1 MGGTLTDR
9 HVRPEGNG
17 CDEMHLALL
26 YSDDREYLD
35 GVLGFIEPALA
46 AGEPVAAAL
55 PPARAE
61 LLRQQ
66 LNGSADLV
74 EILDMFEL
82 GRNPARIMPAVETM
96 LAGHR
101 GRLLH
106 YIGEPIWPGR
116 SLEEIREATKHEAL
130 INLAWPGAQIRV
142 LCPYDAA
149 SLPSP
154 VLADAERTHP
164 RVIRDGEVM
173 ESCAYVGPAV
183 PTGCDQPLSPPPAGA
198 ARLRFGLGELT
209 GVRLLVGERA
219 RAAGLSA
226 ERAGDLV
233 LAINELATNAIRH
246 GDGGGTLHIWSRG
259 ERLVCQV
266 QDTGHISDPLAGR
279 RMPVHDVPGGLGLW
293 TVNQL
298 CDLVEVRTAA
308 AGTTVRVHTTL
319 N

>member
-1 MGGTLTDR
+1 MSGTLTDR
-9 HVRPEGNG
+9 HARPADGG
-17 CDEMHLALL
+17 CGEMHLALF
-26 YSDDREYLD
+26 YRDDREYLD
-35 GVLGFIEPALA
+35 GVMGFIEPALA
-46 AGEPVAAAL
+46 AGGPVAAAL

-61 LLRQQ
+61 LLRHR

-74 EILDMFEL
+74 QILDMFEL
-82 GRNPARIMPAVETM
+82 GRNPARIIPAVETM
-96 LAGHR
+96 LATHQGK
-101 GRLLH
+101 LLH

-116 SLEEIREATKHEAL
+116 SLEEIREVTKHEAL
-130 INLAWPGAQIRV
+130 INLAWPGAEIRV

-149 SLPSP
+149 RLPSA

-164 RVIRDGEVM
+164 GVIRDGEM
-173 ESCAYVGPAV
+173 TESPAYGGPAV
-183 PTGCDQPLSPPPAGA
+183 PAGCDQPLAPPPPGA
-198 ARLRFGLGELT
+198 TRLGFGLEDLT

-219 RAAGLSA
+219 GAAGLSR

-246 GDGGGTLHIWSRG
+246 GDGGGTLHVWNRPG
-259 ERLVCQV
+259 RLVCQV

-279 RMPVHDVPGGLGLW
+279 RVPVHDVPGGLGLW

-319 N
+319 G